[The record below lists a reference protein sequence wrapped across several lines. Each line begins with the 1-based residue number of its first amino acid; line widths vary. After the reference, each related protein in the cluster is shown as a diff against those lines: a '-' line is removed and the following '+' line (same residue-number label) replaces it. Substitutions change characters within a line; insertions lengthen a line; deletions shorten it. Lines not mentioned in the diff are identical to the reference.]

1 MFNSRRVQ
9 RVQEP
14 EFDALPE
21 TPIDEWVNGDD
32 PMAELA
38 RLVERDLETRSGQ
51 AQAALAAVPSDG
63 PRPGAY
69 DPWDDS
75 ALAPLPGDFGYDE
88 SEPLQVEE
96 GVLPPHVAV
105 EEEVA
110 ERPRRPWLLLGAVA
124 AVALIAGGVG
134 AYYLTSGGVS
144 GFGEPQLVRAPEGP
158 YKIVPEKGDA
168 IDEPIEGEAVFDQVQ
183 GVPAKGN
190 ERLVTREES
199 VPNLPGVNPQVSR
212 VILPDGKEIAADAPD
227 ALSPAE
233 TGPRRVRTVLVKPNG
248 DIIETPERP
257 TAVAAPAAPS
267 SDGIAALAGGT
278 APLPGTIVPAEDT
291 ASAAPT
297 GEDEGSAAGLPP
309 LDASEQTSEPAIV
322 PPPAVAVAPVTVAP
336 VTVAPTA
343 EPPTSVEAVLPPPP
357 EAPKPRPAKPAP
369 APVAHD
375 GPLDLAATAAAPA
388 PASRAVAPTQVAAV
402 DPAAAPVA
410 AAPTASTPAPAGGA
424 YVQVSSQRSE
434 AAALAAF
441 EAMRRKNPGV
451 LGGLSADVQRA
462 DLGAKGVYYR
472 VRVPQPSKEQAVA
485 LCQSLKSAGIDCLIA
500 RK

>member
-21 TPIDEWVNGDD
+21 TPIDDWANAED

-38 RLVERDLETRSGQ
+38 RLVERDLETRTDQ
-51 AQAALAAVPSDG
+51 ARAALAAAPAADG

-75 ALAPLPGDFGYDE
+75 ALAALPGEFGYDE
-88 SEPLQVEE
+88 SEPLRVEE

-105 EEEVA
+105 DEEVV

-134 AYYLTSGGVS
+134 AYYLTSGGVA
-144 GFGEPQLVRAPEGP
+144 GFGEPQLVRAPDGP

-199 VPNLPGVNPQVSR
+199 VPNLPGVSPQVSR
-212 VILPDGKEIAADAPD
+212 VILPDGKEIDADAPD

-257 TAVAAPAAPS
+257 TAAATTAPS
-267 SDGIAALAGGT
+267 ADGIAALAGGT
-278 APLPGTIVPAEDT
+278 APLPGTIVPAEEPAT
-291 ASAAPT
+291 AALP

-309 LDASEQTSEPAIV
+309 LDASEQTSEPDIAA
-322 PPPAVAVAPVTVAP
+322 PPAVATVAP
-336 VTVAPTA
+336 VTVAPSA
-343 EPPTSVEAVLPPPP
+343 EAPTSVEAVLPPAP

-388 PASRAVAPTQVAAV
+388 PASRAVAPTEVAAV
-402 DPAAAPVA
+402 DPATATPIA
-410 AAPTASTPAPAGGA
+410 AAPTTSAPAPAGGA

-451 LGGLSADVQRA
+451 LGGLSVDVQRA